1 MITTFRPSGC
11 TNACRHSHRV
21 SAGFKT
27 ALFSTKPYIPY
38 IVREPSM
45 SISAIICDAPI
56 AHKAEG
62 SDPYAWLQERDT
74 EAVLDYL
81 KAENSYQQAQT
92 ADQAALRETLFEEIK
107 GRILETDLSLP
118 SPWGPYLYYTRTTAG
133 DEYALH
139 YRCPRPADDSLT
151 LDESREQLLL
161 DPNVLANGGFFSLGA
176 FSISPDHQRLAY
188 SIDSTGDE
196 IYTLFVKELSDGR
209 VSELEFQDCDGSM
222 TWANDSLT
230 LFFGELDD
238 THRPHKLYR
247 YRLDG
252 TAAEEVF
259 HEPDGRFFMHCYRA
273 SSEQQ
278 LLLSVGSKTTSE
290 VWVLDANQPQQDFS
304 CIAPRVEDHEYD
316 VDHGALDGQW
326 TWFIRTNRD
335 GINFALYTAVDTG
348 VAPIEAQW
356 QILIPHSDTVMID
369 GMSLNAGAMTLS
381 LREGGLPIIEVH
393 PQDLPSYRVQ
403 LPDAAYSLHVQN
415 TLEFASERIR
425 LRYEALNRPA
435 QIRQLQLSN
444 GEQQVLKQTPVLG
457 PFDADAYVSQRL
469 WATAPDGTQIPISLV
484 IKREALGKPVP
495 LYLYGYGA
503 YGESLD
509 PWFSHARLS
518 LLDRGMAFAIA
529 HVRGGGELGEAWY
542 RAGKQEHKQ
551 NTFSDFIAC
560 AEHLIANGFTS
571 APQLAIS
578 GGSAGGLLI
587 GAVLNQRPELFGAA
601 IAEVPFVDVLNTMLD
616 PDLPLTVT
624 EYDEWGNPQE
634 PDVYERLKAYAPYE
648 NVKAQAYPAMLVIAG
663 YNDSRVQYWE
673 AAKWVAKLRT
683 AKTDTNPLLLKTELG
698 AGHGGMSGRY
708 QGLRDVAL
716 EYAFLFK
723 VLGVA

>member
-1 MITTFRPSGC
+1 MPL
-11 TNACRHSHRV
+11 
-21 SAGFKT
+21 SAT
-27 ALFSTKPYIPY
+27 L
-38 IVREPSM
+38 
-45 SISAIICDAPI
+45 CDAPV

-74 EAVLDYL
+74 DAVLDYL
-81 KAENSYQQAQT
+81 KAENSYQEAQT
-92 ADQAALRETLFEEIK
+92 ADQAGLRESLFEEIK

-133 DEYALH
+133 DEYSRH
-139 YRCPRPADDSLT
+139 YRCPRPADDSLQ

-161 DPNVLANGGFFSLGA
+161 DPNLLANGGFFSLGA

-188 SIDSTGDE
+188 SVDSTGDE

-259 HEPDGRFFMHCYRA
+259 HEPDGRFFMHCYRS

-278 LLLSVGSKTTSE
+278 LLLSLGSKTTSE
-290 VWVLDANQPQQDFS
+290 VWVLDANQPQQAFA

-316 VDHGALDGQW
+316 VDHGARDGQW
-326 TWFIRTNRD
+326 TWFIRSNRD
-335 GINFALYTAVDTG
+335 GINFALYTVVDSGT
-348 VAPIEAQW
+348 APSEADW
-356 QILIPHSDTVMID
+356 QNLIPHSDSVMID

-415 TLEFASERIR
+415 SLEFVSERIR

-435 QIRQLQLSN
+435 QIRQLELN
-444 GEQQVLKQTPVLG
+444 TGEQQVLKQTPVLG

-469 WATAPDGTQIPISLV
+469 WATAPDGTQVPISLV
-484 IKREALGKPVP
+484 VKREALGQPVP

-542 RAGKQEHKQ
+542 RAGKQEHKH

-571 APQLAIS
+571 AAQLAIS

-624 EYDEWGNPQE
+624 EYDEWGNPEE
-634 PDVYERLKAYAPYE
+634 PDVYDRIKAYAPYE
-648 NVKAQAYPAMLVIAG
+648 NVSAQAYPATLVIAG

-673 AAKWVAKLRT
+673 AAKWVAKLRAT
-683 AKTDTNPLLLKTELG
+683 KTDTTPLLLKTELG

-708 QGLRDVAL
+708 QRLRDTAL
-716 EYAFLFK
+716 EYAFLFR
-723 VLGVA
+723 VLGIA

>member
-1 MITTFRPSGC
+1 MSLS
-11 TNACRHSHRV
+11 AHV
-21 SAGFKT
+21 SN
-27 ALFSTKPYIPY
+27 
-38 IVREPSM
+38 
-45 SISAIICDAPI
+45 API
-56 AHKAEG
+56 ARRDPG
-62 SDPYAWLQERDT
+62 VDPYAWLQERDT
-74 EAVLDYL
+74 DAVLDYL
-81 KAENSYQQAQT
+81 KAENSYQEAQL
-92 ADQAALRETLFEEIK
+92 ADQAELRETLFQEIK

-133 DEYALH
+133 DEYPRH
-139 YRCPRPADDSLT
+139 YRCPRPADDSLSV
-151 LDESREQLLL
+151 DESREQLLL
-161 DPNVLANGGFFSLGA
+161 DPNVLAGGGFFSLGA

-188 SIDSTGDE
+188 SLDTTGDE
-196 IYTLFVKELSDGR
+196 IYTLFVKELSNDK
-209 VSELEFQDCDGSM
+209 VSELSFADCDGSM

-238 THRPHKLYR
+238 THRPHKLWR

-259 HEPDGRFFMHCYRA
+259 HEPDGRFFLHCYRS
-273 SSEQQ
+273 SSEKQ
-278 LLLSVGSKTTSE
+278 LILSLGSKTTSE
-290 VWVLDANQPQQDFS
+290 IWVLDAAQPQRPFT
-304 CIAPRVEDHEYD
+304 CLAPRVENHEYD
-316 VDHGALDGQW
+316 VDHGLLDGQW
-326 TWFIRTNRD
+326 TWLIRSNRD
-335 GINFALYTAVDTG
+335 GINFALYQAADTG
-348 VAPIEAQW
+348 VAPTEADW
-356 QILIPHSDTVMID
+356 QNLIPHSDTVMID
-369 GMSLNAGAMTLS
+369 GLSLNAGAMTLS

-393 PQDLPSYRVQ
+393 PQGLPAYRVQ

-415 TLEFASERIR
+415 SLEFVSDRIR

-435 QIRQLQLSN
+435 QIRQLDLASGAQI
-444 GEQQVLKQTPVLG
+444 VLKQTPVLG

-469 WATAPDGTQIPISLV
+469 WATAPDGTQVPISLV
-484 IKREALGKPVP
+484 VKREALGQPVP

-509 PWFSHARLS
+509 PWFSHSRLS
-518 LLDRGMAFAIA
+518 LLDRGVAFAIA

-542 RAGKQEHKQ
+542 RAGKQEHKH

-560 AEHLIANGFTS
+560 AEHLISNGFTT
-571 APQLAIS
+571 AEQLAIS

-587 GAVLNQRPELFGAA
+587 GAVLNQRPELFKVA

-624 EYDEWGNPQE
+624 EYDEWGNPEE
-634 PDVYERLKAYAPYE
+634 PDVYDRIRAYAPYE
-648 NVKAQAYPAMLVIAG
+648 NVSAQAYPALLVIAG

-673 AAKWVAKLRT
+673 AAKWVAKLRAT
-683 AKTDTNPLLLKTELG
+683 KTDDNPLLLKTELG

-716 EYAFLFK
+716 EYAFVLK
-723 VLGVA
+723 VLRVA

>member
-1 MITTFRPSGC
+1 MPPS
-11 TNACRHSHRV
+11 THA
-21 SAGFKT
+21 A
-27 ALFSTKPYIPY
+27 A
-38 IVREPSM
+38 
-45 SISAIICDAPI
+45 API
-56 AHKAEG
+56 ARQDSG
-62 SDPYAWLQERDT
+62 QDPYAWLQERDNS
-74 EAVLDYL
+74 EVLDYL
-81 KAENSYQQAQT
+81 KAENAWQEAQLE
-92 ADQAALRETLFEEIK
+92 DQKALRETLFQEIK

-133 DEYALH
+133 DEYARH
-139 YRCPRPADDSLT
+139 YRCPRPADDSQQI
-151 LDESREQLLL
+151 DESAEELLL

-176 FSISPDHQRLAY
+176 FSISPDHKRLAY
-188 SIDSTGDE
+188 SLDTNGEE
-196 IYTLFVKELSDGR
+196 IYTLYVKELSSGK
-209 VSELEFQDCDGSM
+209 VSELAFADCDGSM

-259 HEPDGRFFMHCYRA
+259 HEPDGRFFLHCYRS
-273 SSEQQ
+273 SSERQ
-278 LLLSVGSKTTSE
+278 LLLSLGSKTTSE
-290 VWVLDANQPQQDFS
+290 VWALDAEQPQQAFA
-304 CIAPRVEDHEYD
+304 CLAPRVEGHEYD
-316 VDHGALDGQW
+316 VDHGKLDDQW
-326 TWFIRTNRD
+326 TWFIRSNRD
-335 GINFALYTAVDTG
+335 GINFALFQAADTG
-348 VAPIEAQW
+348 SVPSEDLW
-356 QILIPHSDTVMID
+356 HNLIAHDDAVMLD
-369 GMSLNAGAMTLS
+369 GVTLNARAMTLS
-381 LREGGLPIIEVH
+381 LRIGGLPVIDVH
-393 PQDLPSYRVQ
+393 PQGLPTYRVE
-403 LPDAAYSLHVQN
+403 LPDAAYSLYVQN
-415 TLEFASERIR
+415 SLEFHSDKIR

-435 QIRQLQLSN
+435 QVRQLELAS
-444 GEQQVLKQTPVLG
+444 GAQQVLKQTPVLG
-457 PFDADAYVSQRL
+457 AFNADDYVSQRL
-469 WATAPDGTQIPISLV
+469 WATSADGTQVPISLV
-484 IKREALGKPVP
+484 VRRDQVGQPTP

-503 YGESLD
+503 YGSSLD

-518 LLDRGMAFAIA
+518 LLDRGVAFAIA

-560 AEHLIANGFTS
+560 AEHLIAEGLTT
-571 APQLAIS
+571 AKQLAIS

-587 GAVLNQRPELFGAA
+587 GAVLNQRPELFQAA

-634 PDVYERLKAYAPYE
+634 PEVYERIKAYAPYE
-648 NVKAQAYPAMLVIAG
+648 NVSAQAYPAMLVIAG

-673 AAKWVAKLRT
+673 AAKWVAKLRAT
-683 AKTDTNPLLLKTELG
+683 KTDDNLLLLKTELG

-716 EYAFLFK
+716 EYAFVFK
-723 VLGVA
+723 TLGRA

>member
-1 MITTFRPSGC
+1 MSLS
-11 TNACRHSHRV
+11 AHV
-21 SAGFKT
+21 SN
-27 ALFSTKPYIPY
+27 
-38 IVREPSM
+38 
-45 SISAIICDAPI
+45 API
-56 AHKAEG
+56 AHRDAG
-62 SDPYAWLQERDT
+62 VDPYAWLQERDT
-74 EAVLDYL
+74 DAVLDYL
-81 KAENSYQQAQT
+81 KAENSYQEAQL
-92 ADQAALRETLFEEIK
+92 ADQAELRETLFQEIK

-133 DEYALH
+133 DEYPRH

-151 LDESREQLLL
+151 VDEHREQLLL
-161 DPNVLANGGFFSLGA
+161 DPNELAGGGFFSLGA

-188 SIDSTGDE
+188 SLDTTGDE
-196 IYTLFVKELSDGR
+196 IYTLFVKELSNEK
-209 VSELEFQDCDGSM
+209 VSELSFENCDGSM

-230 LFFGELDD
+230 LFFGELDE
-238 THRPHKLYR
+238 THRPHKLWR

-259 HEPDGRFFMHCYRA
+259 HEPDGRFFLHCYRS
-273 SSEQQ
+273 SSERQ
-278 LLLSVGSKTTSE
+278 LILSLGSKTTSE
-290 VWVLDANQPQQDFS
+290 VWVLDATQPQQPFT
-304 CIAPRVEDHEYD
+304 CLAPRREDHEYD
-316 VDHGALDGQW
+316 VDHGLLDGQW
-326 TWFIRTNRD
+326 TWLIRSNRD
-335 GINFALYTAVDTG
+335 GINFALYQAADTG
-348 VAPIEAQW
+348 VVPTEADW
-356 QILIPHSDTVMID
+356 QSLIPHSDTVMID
-369 GMSLNAGAMTLS
+369 GLSLNAGAMTLS

-393 PQDLPSYRVQ
+393 PQGLPAYRVQ

-415 TLEFASERIR
+415 SLEFVSERIR

-435 QIRQLQLSN
+435 QIRQLDLAS
-444 GEQQVLKQTPVLG
+444 GEQVVLKQTPVLG

-469 WATAPDGTQIPISLV
+469 WATAPDGTQVPISLV
-484 IKREALGKPVP
+484 VKRESLGQPVP

-518 LLDRGMAFAIA
+518 LLDRGVAFAIA

-542 RAGKQEHKQ
+542 RAGKQEHKH

-560 AEHLIANGFTS
+560 AEHLIAQGFTT
-571 APQLAIS
+571 AEQLAIS

-587 GAVLNQRPELFGAA
+587 GAVLNQRPELFKVA

-634 PDVYERLKAYAPYE
+634 PDVYDRIRAYAPYE
-648 NVKAQAYPAMLVIAG
+648 NVSAQAYPALLVIAG

-673 AAKWVAKLRT
+673 AAKWVAKLRAT
-683 AKTDTNPLLLKTELG
+683 KTDDNPLLLKTELG

-716 EYAFLFK
+716 EYAFVLK
-723 VLGVA
+723 VLGLG

>member
-1 MITTFRPSGC
+1 MSLS
-11 TNACRHSHRV
+11 AHV
-21 SAGFKT
+21 SN
-27 ALFSTKPYIPY
+27 
-38 IVREPSM
+38 
-45 SISAIICDAPI
+45 API
-56 AHKAEG
+56 ARRDPG
-62 SDPYAWLQERDT
+62 VDPYAWLQERDT
-74 EAVLDYL
+74 DAVLDYL
-81 KAENSYQQAQT
+81 KAENSYQEAQL
-92 ADQAALRETLFEEIK
+92 ADQAELRETLFQEIK

-133 DEYALH
+133 DEYPRH
-139 YRCPRPADDSLT
+139 YRCPRPADDSLSV
-151 LDESREQLLL
+151 DESREQLLL
-161 DPNVLANGGFFSLGA
+161 DPNVLAGGGFFSLGA

-188 SIDSTGDE
+188 SLDTTGDE
-196 IYTLFVKELSDGR
+196 IYTLFVKELSNDK
-209 VSELEFQDCDGSM
+209 VSELSFADCDGSM

-238 THRPHKLYR
+238 THRPHKLWR

-259 HEPDGRFFMHCYRA
+259 HEPDGRFFLHCYRS
-273 SSEQQ
+273 SSEKQ
-278 LLLSVGSKTTSE
+278 LILSLGSKTTSE
-290 VWVLDANQPQQDFS
+290 VWVLDAAQPQRPFT
-304 CIAPRVEDHEYD
+304 CLAPRVENHEYD
-316 VDHGALDGQW
+316 VDHGLLDGQW
-326 TWFIRTNRD
+326 TWLIRSNRD
-335 GINFALYTAVDTG
+335 GINFALYQAADTG
-348 VAPIEAQW
+348 VAPTEADW
-356 QILIPHSDTVMID
+356 QNLIPHSDTVMID
-369 GMSLNAGAMTLS
+369 GLSLNAGAMTLS

-393 PQDLPSYRVQ
+393 PQGLPAYRVQ

-415 TLEFASERIR
+415 SLEFVSDRIR

-435 QIRQLQLSN
+435 QIRQLDLASGAQI
-444 GEQQVLKQTPVLG
+444 VLKQTPVLG

-469 WATAPDGTQIPISLV
+469 WATAPDGTQVPISLV
-484 IKREALGKPVP
+484 VKREALGRPVP

-509 PWFSHARLS
+509 PWFSHSRLS
-518 LLDRGMAFAIA
+518 LLDRGVAFAIA

-542 RAGKQEHKQ
+542 RAGKQEHKH

-560 AEHLIANGFTS
+560 AEHLISNGFTT
-571 APQLAIS
+571 AEQLAIS

-587 GAVLNQRPELFGAA
+587 GAVLNQRPELFKVA

-624 EYDEWGNPQE
+624 EYDEWGNPEE
-634 PDVYERLKAYAPYE
+634 PDVYDRIRAYAPYE
-648 NVKAQAYPAMLVIAG
+648 NVSAQAYPALLVIAG

-673 AAKWVAKLRT
+673 AAKWVAKLRAT
-683 AKTDTNPLLLKTELG
+683 KTDDNPLLLKTELG

-716 EYAFLFK
+716 EYAFVLK
-723 VLGVA
+723 VLRVA

>member
-1 MITTFRPSGC
+1 MPL
-11 TNACRHSHRV
+11 
-21 SAGFKT
+21 T
-27 ALFSTKPYIPY
+27 ANDS
-38 IVREPSM
+38 S
-45 SISAIICDAPI
+45 API

-62 SDPYAWLQERDT
+62 ADPYAWLQERDT
-74 EAVLDYL
+74 DAVLDYL
-81 KAENSYQQAQT
+81 KAENSYLDAQL
-92 ADQAALRETLFEEIK
+92 AHQGPLRETLFQEIK

-133 DEYALH
+133 DEYARH

-151 LDESREQLLL
+151 VDESREQLLL
-161 DPNVLANGGFFSLGA
+161 DPNALANGGFFSLGA

-188 SIDSTGDE
+188 SLDTTGEE
-196 IYTLFVKELSDGR
+196 IYTLFVKELASDK
-209 VSELEFQDCDGSM
+209 VSELSFDNCDGSM

-238 THRPHKLYR
+238 THRPHKLLR

-259 HEPDGRFFMHCYRA
+259 HEPDGRFFLHCYRS
-273 SSEQQ
+273 SSERQ
-278 LLLSVGSKTTSE
+278 LLLSLGSKTTGE
-290 VWVLDANQPQQDFS
+290 TWALDATQPQLPFT
-304 CIAPRVEDHEYD
+304 CLAPRVEGHEYD
-316 VDHGALDGQW
+316 VDHGLLDGQW
-326 TWFIRTNRD
+326 TWFIRSNRD
-335 GINFALYTAVDTG
+335 GINFALYQAEDNGAIPEQDDWQLLVPHNPEVMLDG
-348 VAPIEAQW
+348 V
-356 QILIPHSDTVMID
+356 T
-369 GMSLNAGAMTLS
+369 LNAGAMTLS

-393 PQDLPSYRVQ
+393 PRDLPVYRVQ

-415 TLEFASERIR
+415 SLEFSSERIR

-435 QIRQLQLSN
+435 QVRQLQLAD
-444 GEQQVLKQTPVLG
+444 GQQQVLKETPVLG
-457 PFDADAYVSQRL
+457 PFDPDAYVSQRL
-469 WATAPDGTQIPISLV
+469 WATAADGTQVPISLV
-484 IKREALGKPVP
+484 VKRDCLGQPTP

-518 LLDRGMAFAIA
+518 LLDRGVAFAIA

-560 AEHLIANGFTS
+560 AEHLVAQGLTS
-571 APQLAIS
+571 AQQLAIS

-587 GAVLNQRPELFGAA
+587 GAVLNQRPELFKVA

-616 PDLPLTVT
+616 PELPLTVT
-624 EYDEWGNPQE
+624 EYDEWGNPEE
-634 PDVYERLKAYAPYE
+634 PEVYARIKAYAPYE
-648 NVKAQAYPAMLVIAG
+648 NVRAQAYPALLVIAG

-673 AAKWVAKLRT
+673 AAKWVARLRAT
-683 AKTDTNPLLLKTELG
+683 KTDDNPLLLKTELG

-716 EYAFLFK
+716 EYAFILNI
-723 VLGVA
+723 LGLA

>member
-1 MITTFRPSGC
+1 MSLS
-11 TNACRHSHRV
+11 AHV
-21 SAGFKT
+21 SN
-27 ALFSTKPYIPY
+27 
-38 IVREPSM
+38 
-45 SISAIICDAPI
+45 API
-56 AHKAEG
+56 AHRDAG
-62 SDPYAWLQERDT
+62 VDPYAWLQERDT
-74 EAVLDYL
+74 DAVLDYL
-81 KAENSYQQAQT
+81 KAENSYQEAQL
-92 ADQAALRETLFEEIK
+92 ADQAELRETLFQEIK

-133 DEYALH
+133 DEYPRH

-151 LDESREQLLL
+151 VDEHREQLLL
-161 DPNVLANGGFFSLGA
+161 DPNELAGGGFFSLGA

-188 SIDSTGDE
+188 SLDTTGDE
-196 IYTLFVKELSDGR
+196 IYTLFVKELSNEK
-209 VSELEFQDCDGSM
+209 VSELSFENCDGSM

-230 LFFGELDD
+230 LFFGELDE
-238 THRPHKLYR
+238 THRPHKLWR

-259 HEPDGRFFMHCYRA
+259 HEPDGRFFLHCYRS
-273 SSEQQ
+273 SSERQ
-278 LLLSVGSKTTSE
+278 LILSLGSKTTSE
-290 VWVLDANQPQQDFS
+290 VWVLDATQPQQPFT
-304 CIAPRVEDHEYD
+304 CLAPRREDHEYD
-316 VDHGALDGQW
+316 VDHGLLDGQW
-326 TWFIRTNRD
+326 TWLIRSNRD
-335 GINFALYTAVDTG
+335 GINFALYQAADTG
-348 VAPIEAQW
+348 VVPTEADW
-356 QILIPHSDTVMID
+356 QNLIPHSDTVMID
-369 GMSLNAGAMTLS
+369 GLSLNAGAMTLS

-393 PQDLPSYRVQ
+393 PQGLPAYRVQ

-415 TLEFASERIR
+415 SLEFVSERIR

-435 QIRQLQLSN
+435 QIRQLDLAS
-444 GEQQVLKQTPVLG
+444 GEQVVLKQTPVLG

-469 WATAPDGTQIPISLV
+469 WATVPDGTQVPISLV
-484 IKREALGKPVP
+484 IKREALGQPVP

-518 LLDRGMAFAIA
+518 LLDRGVAFAIA

-542 RAGKQEHKQ
+542 RAGKQEHKH

-560 AEHLIANGFTS
+560 AEHLIAQGFTT
-571 APQLAIS
+571 AEQLAIS

-587 GAVLNQRPELFGAA
+587 GAVLNQRPELFKVA

-634 PDVYERLKAYAPYE
+634 PDVYDRIRAYAPYE
-648 NVKAQAYPAMLVIAG
+648 NVSAQAYPALLVIAG

-673 AAKWVAKLRT
+673 AAKWVAKLRAT
-683 AKTDTNPLLLKTELG
+683 KTDDNPLLLKTELG

-716 EYAFLFK
+716 EYAFVLK
-723 VLGVA
+723 VLGLG

>member
-1 MITTFRPSGC
+1 MSL
-11 TNACRHSHRV
+11 
-21 SAGFKT
+21 SAQD
-27 ALFSTKPYIPY
+27 SN
-38 IVREPSM
+38 
-45 SISAIICDAPI
+45 API
-56 AHKAEG
+56 ARRDPG
-62 SDPYAWLQERDT
+62 VDPYAWLQERDT
-74 EAVLDYL
+74 DAVLDYL
-81 KAENSYQQAQT
+81 KAENSYQQAQL
-92 ADQAALRETLFEEIK
+92 ADQAELRETLFEEIK

-133 DEYALH
+133 DEYPRH

-151 LDESREQLLL
+151 VDESHEQLLL
-161 DPNVLANGGFFSLGA
+161 DPNALAGGGFFSLGA

-188 SIDSTGDE
+188 SLDTTGDE
-196 IYTLFVKELSDGR
+196 IYTLFVKELSNEK
-209 VSELEFQDCDGSM
+209 VSELSFENCDGSM

-230 LFFGELDD
+230 LFFGELDE
-238 THRPHKLYR
+238 THRPHKLWR

-259 HEPDGRFFMHCYRA
+259 HEPDGRFFLHCYRS
-273 SSEQQ
+273 SSERQ
-278 LLLSVGSKTTSE
+278 LILSLGSKTTSE
-290 VWVLDANQPQQDFS
+290 VWVLDAAQPQQPFA
-304 CIAPRVEDHEYD
+304 CLAPRVEHHEYD
-316 VDHGALDGQW
+316 VDHGLLDGQW
-326 TWFIRTNRD
+326 TWFIRSNRD
-335 GINFALYTAVDTG
+335 GINFALYQAADTG
-348 VAPIEAQW
+348 VAPSEADW
-356 QILIPHSDTVMID
+356 QNLIPHSDTVMID
-369 GMSLNAGAMTLS
+369 GLSLNTGAMTLS

-393 PQDLPSYRVQ
+393 PQDLPKYRVQ

-415 TLEFASERIR
+415 SLEFNSERIR

-435 QIRQLQLSN
+435 QIRQLDLAS
-444 GEQQVLKQTPVLG
+444 GEQVVLKQTPVLG

-469 WATAPDGTQIPISLV
+469 WATAPDGTQVPISLV
-484 IKREALGKPVP
+484 VKREALGQSVP

-518 LLDRGMAFAIA
+518 LLDRGVAFAIA

-542 RAGKQEHKQ
+542 RAGKQEHKP
-551 NTFSDFIAC
+551 NTFNDFIAC
-560 AEHLIANGFTS
+560 AEHLIANGFTT
-571 APQLAIS
+571 AEQLAIS

-587 GAVLNQRPELFGAA
+587 GAVLNQRPELFKVA

-634 PDVYERLKAYAPYE
+634 PDVYDRIRAYAPYE
-648 NVKAQAYPAMLVIAG
+648 NVKPQAYPALLVIAG

-673 AAKWVAKLRT
+673 AAKWVAKLRAT
-683 AKTDTNPLLLKTELG
+683 KTDGNPLLLKTELG

-716 EYAFLFK
+716 EYAFVLK
-723 VLGVA
+723 VLGLG

>member
-1 MITTFRPSGC
+1 MPLTANT
-11 TNACRHSHRV
+11 
-21 SAGFKT
+21 SA
-27 ALFSTKPYIPY
+27 
-38 IVREPSM
+38 
-45 SISAIICDAPI
+45 API
-56 AHKAEG
+56 AHQAEG

-74 EAVLDYL
+74 PAVLDYL
-81 KAENSYQQAQT
+81 KAENSYQEAQT
-92 ADQAALRETLFEEIK
+92 ADQAALRETLFNEIK

-133 DEYALH
+133 DEYARH

-151 LDESREQLLL
+151 LDESQEQLLL
-161 DPNVLANGGFFSLGA
+161 DPNALANGGFFSLGA

-259 HEPDGRFFMHCYRA
+259 HEPDGRFFMHCYRS

-278 LLLSVGSKTTSE
+278 LLLSLGSKTTSE
-290 VWVLDANQPQQDFS
+290 VWVLDASRPQQAFT

-316 VDHGALDGQW
+316 VDHGTLDDQW

-335 GINFALYTAVDTG
+335 GINFALYTAIDNGSVPT
-348 VAPIEAQW
+348 EADW
-356 QILIPHSDTVMID
+356 RNLIAHSDSVMLD
-369 GMSLNAGAMTLS
+369 GLSLNTGAMTLS
-381 LREGGLPIIEVH
+381 LRVGGLPIIEVH
-393 PQDLPSYRVQ
+393 PQGLPSYRVD

-415 TLEFASERIR
+415 SLEFVSDRIR

-435 QIRQLQLSN
+435 QIRQLELATGAQV
-444 GEQQVLKQTPVLG
+444 VLKETPVLG

-469 WATAPDGTQIPISLV
+469 WATAADGTQVPISLV
-484 IKREALGKPVP
+484 VRREHLGQPVP

-542 RAGKQEHKQ
+542 RAGKQEHKP

-560 AEHLIANGFTS
+560 AEHLIAEGYTS
-571 APQLAIS
+571 STQLAIS

-587 GAVLNQRPELFGAA
+587 GAVLNQRPELFAAA

-624 EYDEWGNPQE
+624 EYDEWGNPEE
-634 PDVYERLKAYAPYE
+634 PQVYERLKAYAPYE
-648 NVKAQAYPAMLVIAG
+648 NVTAQAYPPTLVIAG

-673 AAKWVAKLRT
+673 AAKWVAKLR
-683 AKTDTNPLLLKTELG
+683 AHKTDDNLLLLKTELG

-723 VLGVA
+723 VLQGA

>member
-1 MITTFRPSGC
+1 MP
-11 TNACRHSHRV
+11 V
-21 SAGFKT
+21 SAHVT
-27 ALFSTKPYIPY
+27 S
-38 IVREPSM
+38 
-45 SISAIICDAPI
+45 API
-56 AHKAEG
+56 ARKAEG
-62 SDPYAWLQERDT
+62 PDPYAWLQERDT
-74 EAVLDYL
+74 DAVLDYL
-81 KAENSYQQAQT
+81 KAENSYQEAAL
-92 ADQAALRETLFEEIK
+92 ADQAALRETLFQEIK

-133 DEYALH
+133 DEYARH
-139 YRCPRPADDSLT
+139 YRCPRPADDSLSV
-151 LDESREQLLL
+151 DESQEQLLL
-161 DPNVLANGGFFSLGA
+161 DPNELAKGGFFSLGA

-188 SIDSTGDE
+188 SLDTSGE
-196 IYTLFVKELSDGR
+196 EVYTLFVKELSNGK
-209 VSELEFQDCDGSM
+209 VSELAFTDCDGSM

-238 THRPHKLYR
+238 THRPHKLFR

-259 HEPDGRFFMHCYRA
+259 HEPDGRFFLHCYRS
-273 SSEQQ
+273 SSEKQ
-278 LLLSVGSKTTSE
+278 LLLSLGSKTTSE
-290 VWVLDANQPQQDFS
+290 VWVLDATQPQQAFT
-304 CIAPRVEDHEYD
+304 CLAPRVEHHEYD
-316 VDHGALDGQW
+316 VDHGLLDGQW
-326 TWFIRTNRD
+326 TWFIRSNRD
-335 GINFALYTAVDTG
+335 GINFALYQ
-348 VAPIEAQW
+348 APDLGTVPGQADW
-356 QILIPHSDTVMID
+356 QNLIPHSDSVMLE
-369 GMSLNAGAMTLS
+369 GLSLNDSAMTLS

-393 PQDLPSYRVQ
+393 PEGLPAYRVQ

-415 TLEFASERIR
+415 SLEFVSQRIR

-435 QIRQLQLSN
+435 QIRQLELAGGGQK
-444 GEQQVLKQTPVLG
+444 VLKETPVLG
-457 PFDADAYVSQRL
+457 VFDPDAYVSQRL
-469 WATAPDGTQIPISLV
+469 WATAADGTQVPISLV
-484 IKREALGKPVP
+484 IKREALGRPAP

-518 LLDRGMAFAIA
+518 LLERGVAFAIA

-560 AEHLIANGFTS
+560 AEHLIAQGLTTS
-571 APQLAIS
+571 GQLAIS

-587 GAVLNQRPELFGAA
+587 GAVLNQRPELFKAA

-616 PDLPLTVT
+616 PELPLTVT
-624 EYDEWGNPQE
+624 EYDEWGNPEE
-634 PDVYERLKAYAPYE
+634 PEVYARIKAYAPYE
-648 NVKAQAYPAMLVIAG
+648 NVEAKAYPATLVIAG

-673 AAKWVAKLRT
+673 AAKWVARLRAT
-683 AKTDTNPLLLKTELG
+683 KTDDNLLLLKTELG

-716 EYAFLFK
+716 EYAFVFK
-723 VLGVA
+723 ILGIA